1 MYKICLS
8 LAFMSVF
15 ATSSAFGQYPVVF
28 VRGGYR
34 AATVAESHAYG
45 LSSLI
50 RSRAHANLTNSK
62 TALTFTEVRSR
73 QLDNQLK
80 TADTYF
86 QMRAVYRHNQ
96 FGTPEEKAARRAE
109 NQERYF
115 RYSQLQ
121 RPKRTNSQQVDSVT
135 GKIKWPL
142 TLMNDQYTAHRDA
155 MQELFAQRAKKG
167 GYITYDEYT
176 TIEQTSDEMLAALKG
191 NIKNISGNDY
201 SEGKNFIN
209 VLVYEAK
216 HGNTTK
222 QGVPTPGTVSKLD

>member
-50 RSRAHANLTNSK
+50 RARAHANLTNSK
-62 TALTFTEVRSR
+62 TALTYTAVRSR

-86 QMRAVYRHNQ
+86 QMRAVYRDNQ
-96 FGTPEEKAARRAE
+96 FGTPEE
-109 NQERYF
+109 
-115 RYSQLQ
+115 
-121 RPKRTNSQQVDSVT
+121 
-135 GKIKWPL
+135 
-142 TLMNDQYTAHRDA
+142 
-155 MQELFAQRAKKG
+155 
-167 GYITYDEYT
+167 
-176 TIEQTSDEMLAALKG
+176 
-191 NIKNISGNDY
+191 
-201 SEGKNFIN
+201 
-209 VLVYEAK
+209 
-216 HGNTTK
+216 
-222 QGVPTPGTVSKLD
+222 